1 MKFLSVG
8 IISLVSMAAAYPY
21 HTTSAVSPT
30 STCQEN
36 NRNRCFA
43 TCRQQYLLEEY
54 HGRFVRSRRPG
65 RDVDAQL
72 GVDGGQAST
81 GKDFAAKIA
90 PILDPS
96 ILVSGDLTDGS
107 VAIRS
112 LVENMYLIVTNAG
125 LDRGDLGIVGRN
137 DGLTTQKSSA
147 PGVIFVNG
155 IVENAV
161 CIDIEDVLSRQMI
174 LVCPDPTHVLA
185 CSFAYSLFRILSKRS
200 CQWSIELY
208 IGGAQVGDGVG
219 YLWLSRGQGSLA

>member
-1 MKFLSVG
+1 M
-8 IISLVSMAAAYPY
+8 
-21 HTTSAVSPT
+21 
-30 STCQEN
+30 
-36 NRNRCFA
+36 
-43 TCRQQYLLEEY
+43 
-54 HGRFVRSRRPG
+54 
-65 RDVDAQL
+65 
-72 GVDGGQAST
+72 DGGQAST
-81 GKDFAAKIA
+81 GKDFAAKIT

-96 ILVSGDLTDGS
+96 ILVSGHLTDGS
-107 VAIRS
+107 VAIRG

-174 LVCPDPTHVLA
+174 LVCPDPMHALT

-200 CQWSIELY
+200 CQWSIEFY
-208 IGGAQVGDGVG
+208 ISGAQVGDGVG
-219 YLWLSRGQGSLA
+219 YLGLSRGQGSLA